1 MTHEPVLRE
10 ATEADLDEML
20 SLWRALEQIQGEYR
34 LFPMVDD
41 AESRIVGLFR
51 EAMGDADSSALVIE
65 GPDGLVGM
73 AIVRLTEQGHHSMSN
88 ARAVE
93 LSRVVVKEEARGRGL
108 GKMLIE
114 AATAFGKQ
122 RGATF
127 LTAKLF
133 TGNTEGRAFWERM
146 GFVSRYEERIKPV

>member
-1 MTHEPVLRE
+1 MRQPFIRG

-20 SLWRALEQIQGEYR
+20 SLWRALEKIQGGHR

-41 AESRIVGLFR
+41 PETRITDLFH
-51 EAMGDADSSALVIE
+51 EAIADPDSAALVIE
-65 GPDGLVGM
+65 GRDGLLGM
-73 AIVRLTEQGHHSMSN
+73 AIVRVAEQGHHSMSS
-88 ARAVE
+88 ARVAE
-93 LSRVVVKEEARGRGL
+93 LSRVVVAEEARGRGL

-114 AATAFGKQ
+114 AATAFGRE

-133 TGNTEGRAFWERM
+133 TGNTAGRVFWERL
-146 GFVSRYEERIKPV
+146 GFVPRYEERIKPV